1 MMPTMGKDYTFTLN
15 ENEVGQLLDGLSIRA
30 ESWERTADFLRS
42 GSMPEGKLF
51 IIEDC
56 SDPDE
61 AEAIAEEYRGIIRK
75 IRSQM
80 GSQE

>member
-1 MMPTMGKDYTFTLN
+1 MGKDYTITLN

-30 ESWERTADFLRS
+30 ESWEKTADFLRS
-42 GSMPEGKLF
+42 GSMPEGEFF

-56 SDPDE
+56 SEPSE
-61 AEAIAEEYRGIIRK
+61 AEAIAEDYRGIIRK